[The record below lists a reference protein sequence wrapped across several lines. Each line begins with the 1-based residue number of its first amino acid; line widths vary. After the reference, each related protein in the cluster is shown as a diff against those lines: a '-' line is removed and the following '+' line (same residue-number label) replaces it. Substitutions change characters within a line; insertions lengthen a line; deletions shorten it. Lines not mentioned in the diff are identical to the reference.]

1 MYSYHR
7 EKIPNSFSGTTLNR
21 HRTQIESGEDE
32 NNFSK
37 IYFFL
42 PAITDRSEEINQYLR
57 NVSIFSI
64 DITQEQLN
72 VWVWLFF
79 AVLLVP
85 RLIRQSLIF
94 LAWKKI
100 KCLMLLLNTWIIWTI
115 FPIVTLSGMLTAFFL
130 EEKLTLQLSG
140 LARTNRE
147 FCHKKLK
154 SLIDFYFRHSL

>member
-1 MYSYHR
+1 MRQLAIWLSEVHLRRYFTNYGYNKKKSKVLYSYYR
-7 EKIPNSFSGTTLNR
+7 GKIPNSFSGTTLNR

-72 VWVWLFF
+72 VWV
-79 AVLLVP
+79 
-85 RLIRQSLIF
+85 
-94 LAWKKI
+94 
-100 KCLMLLLNTWIIWTI
+100 
-115 FPIVTLSGMLTAFFL
+115 
-130 EEKLTLQLSG
+130 
-140 LARTNRE
+140 
-147 FCHKKLK
+147 
-154 SLIDFYFRHSL
+154 